1 MKTLKQQVAIEIKK
15 LRQEAKQPKKQQ
27 EEEEDLIMSL
37 YEPIND
43 STLNTYHSTKRS
55 PK

>member
-15 LRQEAKQPKKQQ
+15 LRQEAKQPKKQ

-55 PK
+55 HK